1 MTSDKENLT
10 LLLQQL
16 QQGSEQAFTLL
27 YDQYSKQIYR
37 NILRLVKDQDI
48 AQELLQDLFLKV
60 WERREAIQVEGSFK
74 SFLYKVSENLVYK
87 HFRKIAQDN
96 RLVEKLI
103 TSSAHLDTNIEDLIV
118 SRETHD
124 LLKKAIDNLSPQ
136 RKQIYIACKLEG
148 KSHEE
153 VSRELGIS
161 TSTINNQIVKANK
174 AVKHFFLANTELA
187 VLLIAIHSVLHKD

>member
-153 VSRELGIS
+153 VSR
-161 TSTINNQIVKANK
+161 N
-174 AVKHFFLANTELA
+174 
-187 VLLIAIHSVLHKD
+187 

>member
-1 MTSDKENLT
+1 MTSDNENLD
-10 LLLQQL
+10 LLIKQL
-16 QQGSEQAFTLL
+16 QRGSEQAFTLL
-27 YDQYSKQIYR
+27 YDRYSKSLYR

-60 WERREAIQVEGSFK
+60 WEKRSVIRVEGSFK

-96 RLVEKLI
+96 RLSEKL
-103 TSSAHLDTNIEDLIV
+103 TNSYERFDANIEDIIV
-118 SRETHD
+118 SRETNE
-124 LLKKAIDNLSPQ
+124 LLQKAIDNLSPQ
-136 RKQIYIACKLEG
+136 RKQIYRLCKLEG

-174 AVKHFFLANTELA
+174 AVKHFFLANSNLA
-187 VLLIAIHSVLHKD
+187 AILIAIHTLMRKD